1 MILAGKNQLH
11 LHILL
16 EVLQRYYKL
25 AILGNLNM
33 PSNVKPKFY
42 YQNCRTILCLSTG
55 KKSTASPRVPRDT
68 AKICKLILGTLDM
81 PG

>member
-16 EVLQRYYKL
+16 EILQRYYKL

-42 YQNCRTILCLSTG
+42 YQIVEQFCVYLQAKNQLHPHVFLEILQKYANLFW
-55 KKSTASPRVPRDT
+55 V
-68 AKICKLILGTLDM
+68 L
-81 PG
+81 